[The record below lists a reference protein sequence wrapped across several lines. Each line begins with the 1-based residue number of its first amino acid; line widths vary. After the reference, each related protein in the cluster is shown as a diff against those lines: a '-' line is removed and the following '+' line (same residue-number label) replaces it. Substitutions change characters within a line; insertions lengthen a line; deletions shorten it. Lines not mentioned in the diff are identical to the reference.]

1 MSRDDL
7 TDIPSFA
14 ASRDEAVSSAP
25 RGAIPARSATARAG
39 IGLAT
44 RLVLTLALAAAGV
57 ACGWAWQLQT
67 LLDGAETQLKTT
79 QARVSDLE
87 ALLSDTDETVNKSA
101 AAMGAQLRLL
111 DTEVRKLWDARK
123 GSNVTL
129 NKLEKGAAAQE
140 KQISGLNTESTSQ
153 NERLNSLQKEL
164 SALTK
169 VAGDL
174 ERLAAN
180 AKRAQTDVER
190 LADGVNKA
198 NLERAAL
205 RKQVESNAEWI
216 ESINAFR
223 RQVNASIA
231 ELEADLATLNASIV
245 ELKAD
250 GAMSNAPVLQ

>member
-7 TDIPSFA
+7 TEIPSFA
-14 ASRDEAVSSAP
+14 ANRDEAVSSAP
-25 RGAIPARSATARAG
+25 RGAIPARSATTRAG

-44 RLVLTLALAAAGV
+44 RLVLTVALAAAGV

-67 LLDGAETQLKTT
+67 MLDAAQTQLKTT
-79 QARVSDLE
+79 QARVADME

-123 GSNVTL
+123 ISNASL
-129 NKLEKGAAAQE
+129 LRLEKGAVTQE
-140 KQISGLNTESTSQ
+140 KQITGLNNKSTAQ
-153 NERLNSLQKEL
+153 QARLDSMEQSL

-180 AKRAQTDVER
+180 AQRAQTDVER

-223 RQVNASIA
+223 RQVNANITA
-231 ELEADLATLNASIV
+231 LEAEIA
-245 ELKAD
+245 
-250 GAMSNAPVLQ
+250 AMKAPVLQ

>member
-7 TDIPSFA
+7 NDIPSFA
-14 ASRDEAVSSAP
+14 ANRDEAVSSAP
-25 RGAIPARSATARAG
+25 RGAIPARAPRGETAM
-39 IGLAT
+39 GLTA
-44 RLVLTLALAAAGV
+44 RLVLTIALAVAAI
-57 ACGWAWQLQT
+57 ACAWAWQLQT
-67 LLDGAETQLKTT
+67 ALDTAQTQQKAT
-79 QARVSDLE
+79 QARVADLE

-123 GSNVTL
+123 VSNASLTRLDKNTVT
-129 NKLEKGAAAQE
+129 QE
-140 KQISGLNTESTSQ
+140 KQITGLNNTTKQQQEQ
-153 NERLNSLQKEL
+153 LQTMKTEL
-164 SALTK
+164 SALTA

-174 ERLAAN
+174 KRLAAS
-180 AKRAQTDVER
+180 AQQAQTDVER
-190 LADGVNKA
+190 LADGLNKA

-231 ELEADLATLNASIV
+231 KLEADLAAANGTS
-245 ELKAD
+245 
-250 GAMSNAPVLQ
+250 MQ

>member
-14 ASRDEAVSSAP
+14 ANRDEAVSSAP
-25 RGAIPARSATARAG
+25 RGAIPARSATTRAG

-44 RLVLTLALAAAGV
+44 RLVLTVALAAAGV

-67 LLDGAETQLKTT
+67 MLEAAQTQLKAT
-79 QARVSDLE
+79 QARVADME

-123 GSNVTL
+123 VSNASL
-129 NKLEKGAAAQE
+129 LRLEKGAVTQE
-140 KQISGLNTESTSQ
+140 KQITGLNNKSTAQ
-153 NERLNSLQKEL
+153 QTRLDTMEQSL
-164 SALTK
+164 SALTQ

-180 AKRAQTDVER
+180 AQRAQTDVER
-190 LADGVNKA
+190 LADGANKA

-223 RQVNASIA
+223 RQVNANITA
-231 ELEADLATLNASIV
+231 LEADIA
-245 ELKAD
+245 
-250 GAMSNAPVLQ
+250 AMKAPVLQ

>member
-14 ASRDEAVSSAP
+14 ANRDEAVSSAP
-25 RGAIPARSATARAG
+25 RGAIPARSATTRAG

-44 RLVLTLALAAAGV
+44 RLVLTVALAAAGV

-67 LLDGAETQLKTT
+67 MLEAAQTQLKAT
-79 QARVSDLE
+79 QARVADME

-123 GSNVTL
+123 VSNASL
-129 NKLEKGAAAQE
+129 LRLEKGAVTQE
-140 KQISGLNTESTSQ
+140 KQITGLNNKSTAQ
-153 NERLNSLQKEL
+153 QTRLDTMEQSL
-164 SALTK
+164 SALTQ

-174 ERLAAN
+174 QRLAAN
-180 AKRAQTDVER
+180 AQRAQTDVER

-223 RQVNASIA
+223 RQVNANITA
-231 ELEADLATLNASIV
+231 LEADIA
-245 ELKAD
+245 
-250 GAMSNAPVLQ
+250 AMKAPVLQ

>member
-14 ASRDEAVSSAP
+14 ANRDEAVSSAP
-25 RGAIPARSATARAG
+25 RGAIPARSATTRAG

-44 RLVLTLALAAAGV
+44 RLVLTVALAAAGV

-67 LLDGAETQLKTT
+67 MLDAAQTQLKTT
-79 QARVSDLE
+79 QARVADME

-123 GSNVTL
+123 TSNASL
-129 NKLEKGAAAQE
+129 LRLEKGAVTQE
-140 KQISGLNTESTSQ
+140 KQITGLNNKSTAQ
-153 NERLNSLQKEL
+153 QARLDTMEQSL

-180 AKRAQTDVER
+180 AQRAQTDVER

-223 RQVNASIA
+223 RQVNANIT
-231 ELEADLATLNASIV
+231 ELEAEIA
-245 ELKAD
+245 
-250 GAMSNAPVLQ
+250 AMKAPVLQ

>member
-14 ASRDEAVSSAP
+14 ANRDEAVSSAP
-25 RGAIPARSATARAG
+25 RGAIPARSATTRAG

-44 RLVLTLALAAAGV
+44 RLVLTVALAAAGV

-67 LLDGAETQLKTT
+67 MLDAAQTQLKTT
-79 QARVSDLE
+79 QARVADME

-123 GSNVTL
+123 ISNASL
-129 NKLEKGAAAQE
+129 LRLEKGAVTQE
-140 KQISGLNTESTSQ
+140 KQITGLNNKSTAQ
-153 NERLNSLQKEL
+153 QARLDTMEQSL

-180 AKRAQTDVER
+180 AQRAQTDVER

-205 RKQVESNAEWI
+205 RTQVESNAEWI

-223 RQVNASIA
+223 RQVNANIT
-231 ELEADLATLNASIV
+231 ELEAEIA
-245 ELKAD
+245 
-250 GAMSNAPVLQ
+250 AMKAPVLQ

>member
-7 TDIPSFA
+7 TEIPSFA
-14 ASRDEAVSSAP
+14 ANRDEAVSSAP
-25 RGAIPARSATARAG
+25 RGAIPARSATTRAG

-44 RLVLTLALAAAGV
+44 RLVLAVALAAAGV

-67 LLDGAETQLKTT
+67 MLEAAQIQLKTT
-79 QARVSDLE
+79 QARVADME

-123 GSNVTL
+123 ISNASL
-129 NKLEKGAAAQE
+129 LRLEKGAVTQE
-140 KQISGLNTESTSQ
+140 KQITGLNNKSTAQ
-153 NERLNSLQKEL
+153 QARLDSMEQSL

-180 AKRAQTDVER
+180 AQRAQTDVER

-223 RQVNASIA
+223 RQVNANITA
-231 ELEADLATLNASIV
+231 LEAEIA
-245 ELKAD
+245 
-250 GAMSNAPVLQ
+250 AMKAPVLQ

>member
-7 TDIPSFA
+7 NEIPSFTA
-14 ASRDEAVSSAP
+14 NRDEAVSSAP
-25 RGAIPARSATARAG
+25 RGAIPPRAPRSQAVMGLTA
-39 IGLAT
+39 
-44 RLVLTLALAAAGV
+44 RLVLTLALAVAGI

-67 LLDGAETQLKTT
+67 ALDESQRQQKATQG
-79 QARVSDLE
+79 RVADLE

-123 GSNVTL
+123 ISNGKLTR
-129 NKLEKGAAAQE
+129 LEKGAVTQE
-140 KQISGLNTESTSQ
+140 KQIAGLNTKAAAQAEQLIVMQSELASMET
-153 NERLNSLQKEL
+153 EL
-164 SALTK
+164 SSLTK

-174 ERLAAN
+174 ERLAAS
-180 AKRAQTDVER
+180 AQRAQTDVER
-190 LADGVNKA
+190 LADGLNKS

-223 RQVNASIA
+223 RQVNASITQ
-231 ELEADLATLNASIV
+231 LEADVAAL
-245 ELKAD
+245 
-250 GAMSNAPVLQ
+250 NAPVMQ

>member
-14 ASRDEAVSSAP
+14 ANRDEAVSSAP
-25 RGAIPARSATARAG
+25 RGAIPARSATTRAG

-44 RLVLTLALAAAGV
+44 RLVLTVALAAAGV

-67 LLDGAETQLKTT
+67 MLDAAQTQLKTT
-79 QARVSDLE
+79 QARVADME

-123 GSNVTL
+123 TSNASL
-129 NKLEKGAAAQE
+129 LRLEKGAVTQE
-140 KQISGLNTESTSQ
+140 KQITGLNNKSTAQ
-153 NERLNSLQKEL
+153 QARLDSMEQSL

-180 AKRAQTDVER
+180 AQRAQTDVER

-223 RQVNASIA
+223 RQVNANITA
-231 ELEADLATLNASIV
+231 LEAEIA
-245 ELKAD
+245 
-250 GAMSNAPVLQ
+250 AMKAPVLQ

>member
-7 TDIPSFA
+7 NDIPSFTA
-14 ASRDEAVSSAP
+14 NRDEAVSSAP
-25 RGAIPARSATARAG
+25 RGAIPARAARAEAVM
-39 IGLAT
+39 GLTA
-44 RLVLTLALAAAGV
+44 RLVLTIALAVAGI

-67 LLDGAETQLKTT
+67 LLDASQTQQKAT
-79 QARVSDLE
+79 QGRVADLE

-123 GSNVTL
+123 TSNSKITR
-129 NKLEKGAAAQE
+129 LEKTVVTQE
-140 KQISGLNTESTSQ
+140 KQITGLNTKTTSQ
-153 NERLNSLQKEL
+153 AEQLAAMQTEL
-164 SALTK
+164 GALTQ

-174 ERLAAN
+174 ERLAAS
-180 AKRAQTDVER
+180 AQRAQTDVER
-190 LADGVNKA
+190 LADGLNKS

-223 RQVNASIA
+223 RQINASIA
-231 ELEADLATLNASIV
+231 ELEADVA
-245 ELKAD
+245 
-250 GAMSNAPVLQ
+250 AMSTPGMQ

>member
-14 ASRDEAVSSAP
+14 ANRDEAVSSAP
-25 RGAIPARSATARAG
+25 RGAIPARSATTRAG

-44 RLVLTLALAAAGV
+44 RLVLTVALAAAGV

-67 LLDGAETQLKTT
+67 MLDAAQTQLKTT
-79 QARVSDLE
+79 QARVADME

-123 GSNVTL
+123 ISNASL
-129 NKLEKGAAAQE
+129 LRLEKGAVTQE
-140 KQISGLNTESTSQ
+140 KQITGLNNKSTAQ
-153 NERLNSLQKEL
+153 QARLDSMEQSL

-180 AKRAQTDVER
+180 AQRAQTDVER

-223 RQVNASIA
+223 RQVNANITA
-231 ELEADLATLNASIV
+231 LEAEIA
-245 ELKAD
+245 
-250 GAMSNAPVLQ
+250 AMKAPVLQ

>member
-7 TDIPSFA
+7 NDIPSFA

-25 RGAIPARSATARAG
+25 RGAIPARSATTRAG

-67 LLDGAETQLKTT
+67 LLDTAQNQLKTT

-123 GSNVTL
+123 ASNATL
-129 NKLEKGAAAQE
+129 TQLEKGASAQE
-140 KQISGLNTESTSQ
+140 KQIAGLNGKSSAQ
-153 NERLNSLQKEL
+153 NGRIEAMEKSL
-164 SALTK
+164 SALIK

-180 AKRAQTDVER
+180 AQRAQTDVER

-231 ELEADLATLNASIV
+231 ELEADLA
-245 ELKAD
+245 
-250 GAMSNAPVLQ
+250 AMNAPVLQ

>member
-7 TDIPSFA
+7 NDIPSFA

-25 RGAIPARSATARAG
+25 RGAIPARASRSDAAMGLTA
-39 IGLAT
+39 
-44 RLVLTLALAAAGV
+44 RLVLTIALAAAGI

-67 LLDGAETQLKTT
+67 LLDDSQRQQKITQG
-79 QARVSDLE
+79 RVADLE

-123 GSNVTL
+123 ISNGKLT
-129 NKLEKGAAAQE
+129 KLEKTAVTQE
-140 KQISGLNTESTSQ
+140 KQITNLNNKTLTQAEQLSSVQ
-153 NERLNSLQKEL
+153 SEL
-164 SALTK
+164 AALTK

-174 ERLAAN
+174 ERLAAS
-180 AKRAQTDVER
+180 AQRAQTDVER
-190 LADGVNKA
+190 LADGLNKS
-198 NLERAAL
+198 NLERSAL

-223 RQVNASIA
+223 RQVNASITA
-231 ELEADLATLNASIV
+231 LEADVAALSAP
-245 ELKAD
+245 
-250 GAMSNAPVLQ
+250 AMQ